1 MVCFVVHFHIWTLT
15 HFHSTG
21 VPAAWML
28 TSSSMEV
35 TIQCFLNFI
44 KLWSLEITP
53 VIVMSDHDQGQ
64 LNAIKAVYPESRIL
78 LCWWHVLRAMRLY
91 F

>member
-1 MVCFVVHFHIWTLT
+1 M
-15 HFHSTG
+15 
-21 VPAAWML
+21 
-28 TSSSMEV
+28 
-35 TIQCFLNFI
+35 
-44 KLWSLEITP
+44 P